1 MDSLVP
7 LTTFVSTS
15 THGCVCVCIAE
26 LSVNSRPRH
35 LSSHLASFPYAHL
48 ATHIGDFAHHLHL
61 EPASSMRPL
70 VAYDDLPHE
79 SDAVEQVAPSKRRR
93 RTHESRYTGPHW
105 DAPEDPADA
114 TTSPA
119 AVPTPWSD
127 EADQA
132 QDSLEPRGWDLY
144 DSDDAM
150 IASPHEESHIIP
162 FFTDT
167 DQLPES
173 SHTLTADDIWDDK
186 FLVDVWNAAEQ
197 EYCDFHARRSEAIE
211 HSDSKWHGLPHVGT
225 PIALPL
231 PPPPPP
237 PLTTSHTGTPEPTRG
252 WTLAQK
258 IVAQTPNCVG
268 GRHSKHAQAHDPH
281 AFQNAVMAWYYAGY
295 YTALYQAEP
304 TQSASQPASQP
315 SNTTNTASSRAP
327 SPLTDVASNT

>member
-1 MDSLVP
+1 
-7 LTTFVSTS
+7 
-15 THGCVCVCIAE
+15 
-26 LSVNSRPRH
+26 
-35 LSSHLASFPYAHL
+35 
-48 ATHIGDFAHHLHL
+48 
-61 EPASSMRPL
+61 MRPL

-93 RTHESRYTGPHW
+93 RTHESRYIGPHW

-114 TTSPA
+114 TTSRA
-119 AVPTPWSD
+119 AVPAPWSD

-162 FFTDT
+162 FFTNT

-173 SHTLTADDIWDDK
+173 SYTLTADDIWDDK

-268 GRHSKHAQAHDPH
+268 GRLSTHAQAHDPH

-304 TQSASQPASQP
+304 TQPASQPASQP
-315 SNTTNTASSRAP
+315 SNTTDTASSRAP